1 MNDEAPVPSDLTTV
15 SLHDT
20 WEIEYWTKAL
30 GATEQELRDAL
41 QAVGSR
47 VEQVQ
52 NYLARRDP
60 PPQVS

>member
-1 MNDEAPVPSDLTTV
+1 MNDETRVPGDLAKV
-15 SLHDT
+15 SLEQA

-41 QAVGSR
+41 QAVGPR

-52 NYLARRDP
+52 NYLERKDP
-60 PPQVS
+60 PLG